1 MKTLFFFL
9 IALGLLLSPIT
20 IFSKNVEEKPLPY
33 SELTSSTAE
42 KLLQQVERIKK
53 LVRNNPKYNQ
63 EIAFFIDMQV
73 MSGKNRFFI
82 YDLKNDL
89 VLDSGLVAHGFGSRI
104 KTDGDQKFSN
114 ESSSLCTALGSY
126 SIGHSYNGQYGKAYK
141 LHGLDATNSK
151 SFSRNIV
158 LHKSSDVPYEEQTS
172 QIGYSFGCPMVNEKY
187 YQRIEKRIDD
197 SKSTIVLDIY
207 Y

>member
-20 IFSKNVEEKPLPY
+20 IFSKNVEEKPLTY
-33 SELTSSTAE
+33 AELTSTTAE

-197 SKSTIVLDIY
+197 STSAIILDIY

>member
-9 IALGLLLSPIT
+9 MALGLLLSPIT

-33 SELTSSTAE
+33 AELTSTTAE

-89 VLDSGLVAHGFGSRI
+89 VLDSGLVAHGFGSRLNHSAL
-104 KTDGDQKFSN
+104 KVQRFVLRGTESPSFFHSRMKF
-114 ESSSLCTALGSY
+114 ELSSP
-126 SIGHSYNGQYGKAYK
+126 
-141 LHGLDATNSK
+141 
-151 SFSRNIV
+151 SF
-158 LHKSSDVPYEEQTS
+158 L
-172 QIGYSFGCPMVNEKY
+172 
-187 YQRIEKRIDD
+187 
-197 SKSTIVLDIY
+197 L
-207 Y
+207 

>member
-20 IFSKNVEEKPLPY
+20 IFSKNVEEKPLTY
-33 SELTSSTAE
+33 AELTSTTAE

-89 VLDSGLVAHGFGSRI
+89 VLDSGLVAHGFSSRI

-197 SKSTIVLDIY
+197 STSAIILDIY

>member
-9 IALGLLLSPIT
+9 LALGLLLSPIT

-33 SELTSSTAE
+33 SELTSTTAE

-197 SKSTIVLDIY
+197 STSAIILDIY

>member
-1 MKTLFFFL
+1 M
-9 IALGLLLSPIT
+9 ALGLLLSPIT

-33 SELTSSTAE
+33 SELTSTTAE

-197 SKSTIVLDIY
+197 STSAIILDIY

>member
-20 IFSKNVEEKPLPY
+20 IFSKNVEEKPLPDT
-33 SELTSSTAE
+33 ELTSTTAE

-197 SKSTIVLDIY
+197 STSAIILDIY